1 MVSPCL
7 LFSGPPSS
15 LNPGS
20 RPLPSLSSSITY
32 IHPFP
37 AVLNHRNAKFL
48 TRSFINVLSLSF
60 PRTRYLCTLA
70 PHMSLDPA
78 LLWGWLNQVLLQTL
92 IDLGELLQ
100 LPLQLPCLPPQAF
113 SCFCLCT
120 IVQVPFTRKPTST
133 RRNSPTVA
141 KPAIWALSLI
151 VKAVALKPASICWMA
166 GPEILP
172 GLM

>member
-7 LFSGPPSS
+7 SFSGSPSS
-15 LNPGS
+15 LNSAS
-20 RPLPSLSSSITY
+20 RPLPSISSSFTY
-32 IHPFP
+32 IHPFL
-37 AVLNHRNAKFL
+37 ALLNQRNAENL
-48 TRSFINVLSLSF
+48 TPSFINVVSLSF
-60 PRTRYLCTLA
+60 LRTRYLCTLD
-70 PHMSLDPA
+70 PHMSLDLA

-100 LPLQLPCLPPQAF
+100 LPLQLPCPLPQAF
-113 SCFCLCT
+113 GCFCLCT

-133 RRNSPTVA
+133 RRNSPAVA
-141 KPAIWALSLI
+141 KPAIWALLLI
-151 VKAVALKPASICWMA
+151 VKAAALKPASIYWMA